1 MAFCVQDLKLVC
13 KTVENHSKI
22 RCFYITKW
30 MFSFF
35 MIQNSEQVQTHL
47 EESKLNRF
55 VKVTKKYFS

>member
-47 EESKLNRF
+47 EKTN
-55 VKVTKKYFS
+55 